1 MSTTVS
7 CPVSNTTVNEYR
19 VRIVASFVAVAALF
33 YFLVPNWVIPAVLIV
48 DFFLRGF
55 GFGRY
60 SPFGILGGRLIK
72 VLSLGTKP
80 IDQAPKVFA
89 ARMGFAMSCLVL
101 LAELLS
107 LPIAAFAV
115 DGLIV
120 VFSFLESVLGFCAG
134 CHVYTLAR
142 RVFPAAPHL

>member
-19 VRIVASFVAVAALF
+19 VRIVASFISVATLF
-33 YFLVPNWVIPAVLIV
+33 YFLVPNWVIPAVQIV
-48 DFFLRGF
+48 DFFMRGI

-60 SPFGILGGRLIK
+60 SPFGILGGQLVK
-72 VLSLGTKP
+72 ALALGTKP

-89 ARMGFAMSCLVL
+89 ARMGLAMSCLLL
-101 LAELLS
+101 LAEFLS
-107 LPIAAFAV
+107 LTAAAYEV

-120 VFSFLESVLGFCAG
+120 VFASLESVLGFCAG
-134 CHVYTLAR
+134 CHVYTLVR